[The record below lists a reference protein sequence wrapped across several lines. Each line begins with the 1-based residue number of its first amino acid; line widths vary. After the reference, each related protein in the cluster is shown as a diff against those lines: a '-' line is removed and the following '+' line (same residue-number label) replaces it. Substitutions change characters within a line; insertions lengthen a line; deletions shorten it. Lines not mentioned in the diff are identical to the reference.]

1 MLPEQT
7 TVKPSQS
14 LRPTSI
20 TSFKRLS
27 AAEYLDFVFSA
38 SRVIGGSEV
47 VTWSSVG
54 VGRSREFAFPESG
67 LQSSGVCEVKNC
79 CECWFDVGLEAAIA
93 TVGEE

>member
-1 MLPEQT
+1 MLPERT
-7 TVKPSQS
+7 TAKPSQS

-47 VTWSSVG
+47 VIWSSVG
-54 VGRSREFAFPESG
+54 VGRNREVAFPESG
-67 LQSSGVCEVKNC
+67 LQSSGGCEVKKC
-79 CECWFDVGLEAAIA
+79 CEYWSDVGAEAAITNA
-93 TVGEE
+93 SEE